1 MSQIIEHLLPI
12 SFTVVAEPSNHSCD
26 FKVYKHVSSSPEM
39 LYSLP
44 DPMSCEFTTDLAKAE
59 IYMHGYIKWDGCSN
73 WHFDI
78 QEGCMIHFCSVEEGE
93 AIGTLFKSLYAI
105 AARVI
110 PCWDGL
116 KD

>member
-1 MSQIIEHLLPI
+1 MSQIIKHLLPI
-12 SFTVVAEPSNHSCD
+12 SFTVVAEPSTHSCD
-26 FKVYKHVSSSPEM
+26 FKVYKHISNSPEM
-39 LYSLP
+39 LYNGS
-44 DPMSCEFTTDLAKAE
+44 DWDFTTDLTKAKM
-59 IYMHGYIKWDGCSN
+59 YMHGYIKWDGCSN

-78 QEGCMIHFCSVEEGE
+78 QNGCMIHFCSVEEGE
-93 AIGTLFKSLYAI
+93 AIGTLFKALYAI